1 MTALTNFIFPA
12 DDGTALGVRS
22 LTIDGEPWF
31 VAADV
36 CRALGLGNT
45 AMALER
51 LDDDEKG
58 VSSIDTPSKNQHG
71 DYGTVQQ
78 EMTIVNESGLYSL
91 VLGSRKPE
99 AKRFKKWLTSEVLP
113 TIRKT
118 GAYIGPDAQLA
129 GARLQPMMFASHA
142 ADIMVAADRTFRS
155 AIRAGRSAGMGTAAA
170 IRRANTIALQR
181 TGLNLLD
188 ELQAHE
194 HVAAMDVQT
203 NAPSQ
208 DADPGR
214 LSEFWA
220 EYEAGTL
227 AGGACLPLLSS
238 QAHALYCHW
247 CLRTGVEPVTLP
259 RMVHGLRVQGLVRS
273 VRKRHS
279 DSFGG
284 LHGPAGFLLPAGP
297 LEMPFDQSETRYLG
311 QCVEQIEQAMT
322 ATNV

>member
-1 MTALTNFIFPA
+1 MTTLTNFIFPA

-36 CRALGLGNT
+36 CRALGLKNT
-45 AMALER
+45 AMAIER
-51 LDDDEKG
+51 LDEDEKG
-58 VSSIDTPSKNQHG
+58 VSSIDTPG
-71 DYGTVQQ
+71 GTQ
-78 EMTIVNESGLYSL
+78 EMAIVNESGLYSL
-91 VLGSRKPE
+91 VLGSRKPA
-99 AKRFKKWLTSEVLP
+99 AKRFKKWVTAEVLP
-113 TIRKT
+113 SIRKT

-129 GARLQPMMFASHA
+129 GARRQPTMFASHA

-194 HVAAMDVQT
+194 HVAAMDVQ
-203 NAPSQ
+203 ARVPVRVS
-208 DADPGR
+208 DPYR
-214 LSEFWA
+214 LGEFWA
-220 EYEAGTL
+220 EYEAGAL
-227 AGGACLPLLSS
+227 PGGACLPLLSS
-238 QAHALYCHW
+238 QAHALYRYW
-247 CLRTGVEPVTLP
+247 CLRAGLEPTNLP
-259 RMVHGLRVQGLVRS
+259 RMVHGLRAQDLVRS
-273 VRKRHS
+273 VRKRYV
-279 DSFGG
+279 DSYGG

-297 LEMPFDQSETRYLG
+297 LEIPLDQSETRYLG

>member
-36 CRALGLGNT
+36 ADALTIGRT
-45 AMALER
+45 DDAVSR

-58 VSSIDTPSKNQHG
+58 AATIRTPGGEQQM
-71 DYGTVQQ
+71 TV
-78 EMTIVNESGLYSL
+78 INESGLYSL
-91 VLGSRKPE
+91 ILTSRKPA
-99 AKRFKKWLTSEVLP
+99 AKRFKKWITSEVLP
-113 TIRKT
+113 SIRKT

-129 GARLQPMMFASHA
+129 GARRQPTMFASHA

-194 HVAAMDVQT
+194 HVAAMDVQ
-203 NAPSQ
+203 ARVPLRVS
-208 DADPGR
+208 DPYR
-214 LSEFWA
+214 LGEFWA
-220 EYEAGTL
+220 EYEAGAL
-227 AGGACLPLLSS
+227 PGGACLPLLSS
-238 QAHALYCHW
+238 QAHALYRYW
-247 CLRTGVEPVTLP
+247 CLRAGLEPTNLP
-259 RMVHGLRVQGLVRS
+259 RMVHGLRAQDLVRS
-273 VRKRHS
+273 VRKRYV
-279 DSFGG
+279 DSYGG

-297 LEMPFDQSETRYLG
+297 LEIPLDQSETRYLG

>member
-36 CRALGLGNT
+36 CSALGHSNT
-45 AMALER
+45 TMAMER
-51 LDDDEKG
+51 LDDDEKAKFNLG
-58 VSSIDTPSKNQHG
+58 LTGGETNC
-71 DYGTVQQ
+71 
-78 EMTIVNESGLYSL
+78 VNESGLYSL

-129 GARLQPMMFASHA
+129 GARRQPTMFASHA

-194 HVAAMDVQT
+194 HVAAMDVQ
-203 NAPSQ
+203 ARVPVRVS
-208 DADPGR
+208 DPYR
-214 LSEFWA
+214 LGEFWA
-220 EYEAGTL
+220 EYEAGAL
-227 AGGACLPLLSS
+227 PGGACLPLLSS
-238 QAHALYCHW
+238 QAHALYRYW
-247 CLRTGVEPVTLP
+247 CLRAGLEPTNLP
-259 RMVHGLRVQGLVRS
+259 RMVHGLRAQDLVRS
-273 VRKRHS
+273 VRKRYV
-279 DSFGG
+279 DSYGG

-297 LEMPFDQSETRYLG
+297 LEIPLDQSETRYLG